1 MKPSGRCHSSSR
13 NKVLLPVL
21 LCQRVDAYSCS
32 RFRAVDEAIL
42 SKIDSGVVSSPRCF
56 KNNDIPRSKGGL
68 RNFLSCRGLIFADPG
83 HTDAILGTGPV
94 NEAGTVETGLRRDAA
109 AAIGLAQ
116 LTACACRNG
125 RAGRGIGVG
134 IVRAGTALAA
144 CRKKNEGCGQ
154 RQKGEAAT
162 QSCAYS
168 NVHHGGII
176 HKMPVQA

>member
-1 MKPSGRCHSSSR
+1 LRLSGRRYPSSG

-21 LCQRVDAYSCS
+21 VCQGVDAYSRS
-32 RFRAVDEAIL
+32 RFRAVYETVL
-42 SKIDSGVVSSPRCF
+42 SKIDAGVVASPRCF
-56 KNNDIPRSKGGL
+56 KNNDISRTKGGL
-68 RNFLSCRGLIFADPG
+68 RNFLSCRGLLFADPG

-154 RQKGEAAT
+154 RQKGEAST
-162 QSCAYS
+162 QSCGYS

>member
-1 MKPSGRCHSSSR
+1 M
-13 NKVLLPVL
+13 LLPVL
-21 LCQRVDAYSCS
+21 LSQRVDAYSCS
-32 RFRAVDEAIL
+32 RFRAVYEAIL
-42 SKIDSGVVSSPRCF
+42 SKIDAGVIASPRCF
-56 KNNDIPRSKGGL
+56 KNNDIPRLKEGL
-68 RNFLSCRGLIFADPG
+68 RNFLSYRGLLLTDSR

-94 NEAGTVETGLRRDAA
+94 NEAGTVETCLRRDAA

-154 RQKGEAAT
+154 RQKGEAST
-162 QSCAYS
+162 QSCGYS